1 MGNIL
6 AIDYGEKN
14 VGIAIYKGGFYFPR
28 PHLNRRSSTF
38 WKDLIALIKKEN
50 ISKIIVGYP
59 VTLKGIHGRVAS
71 IVEEFVNTLKTQLPK
86 GIDVILL
93 DERFTTKIAKDILKE
108 LYGNQYSV
116 DSLAALELLRGYV
129 SREET

>member
-28 PHLNRRSSTF
+28 PHLDRRSSTF
-38 WKDLIALIKKEN
+38 WKDLITLIKKEN
-50 ISKIIVGYP
+50 VSKIVVGYP
-59 VTLKGIHGRVAS
+59 VTLKGIHGRVATM
-71 IVEEFVNTLKTQLPK
+71 VDEFVNTLKTQLPK
-86 GIDVILL
+86 GIEVILL
-93 DERFTTKIAKDILKE
+93 DERFTSKIAKDMLKDI
-108 LYGNQYSV
+108 YGNQYSV

-129 SREET
+129 ASEET